1 MRSSNLLP
9 LPVQSLMGRAVAVD
23 AYTFDASPSINHAA
37 IHFHALYVKQIITG
51 ESELL
56 GHNRYLFDEALVNE
70 RRVDK
75 QVCTRSSFCTPI
87 LHLLLV
93 FPRVYLLL
101 VAGVAV
107 RLVVVTVVVVVVV
120 VALQLV
126 LARALAYPRAGL
138 GVVLRAVGPVFRQ
151 AVAVDA
157 AR

>member
-23 AYTFDASPSINHAA
+23 AYTCDASPSINHAA

-75 QVCTRSSFCTPI
+75 QVCRRSSFCTPI

>member
-23 AYTFDASPSINHAA
+23 AYTCDASPSINHAA

-107 RLVVVTVVVVVVV
+107 RLVVVTVVVVVV
-120 VALQLV
+120 ALQLV

>member
-1 MRSSNLLP
+1 
-9 LPVQSLMGRAVAVD
+9 MGRAVAVD
-23 AYTFDASPSINHAA
+23 AYTCDASPSINHAA

-107 RLVVVTVVVVVVV
+107 RLVVVTVVVVVV
-120 VALQLV
+120 ALQLV